1 MTPSSYPNSTTK
13 MPTRHLRTSDIAR
26 AVGVHSNTV
35 RLYEEWGYLS
45 PVPRSRS
52 GYRLYTQ
59 AHLDQM
65 RLAWTILKWP
75 YPGGKSLPLDV
86 VFKCAAG
93 DLGGALEK
101 TYTYLA
107 RVRAERAHAD
117 AAIEFMEQWARGQ
130 VIEAQAARLSIGE
143 AARRLGV
150 SVDKL
155 RNWERNG
162 LLEVPRDPKNG
173 YRLYGVPE
181 IGRARVIR
189 MLLQTGYSLMA
200 ILRML
205 QRFDQGQTH
214 NLKQVLDTP
223 RPDEDFYSATDR
235 WLSTLAALEERV
247 LDAIGQLKAMIDK
260 QLGD

>member
-1 MTPSSYPNSTTK
+1 
-13 MPTRHLRTSDIAR
+13 MPIHHLRTSDIAKEL
-26 AVGVHSNTV
+26 GVHSNTV
-35 RLYEEWGYLS
+35 RLYEEWGCLA

-52 GYRLYTQ
+52 GYRLYTE

-75 YPGGKSLPLDV
+75 YPGGKSLVLEIV
-86 VFKCAAG
+86 YKCAAG
-93 DLGGALEK
+93 DLGGALEG
-101 TYTYLA
+101 TYIYLA

-117 AAIEFMEQWARGQ
+117 AAIEFLEQWAQGQ
-130 VIEAQAARLSIGE
+130 AVEALGSPLSIGE
-143 AARRLGV
+143 AAGRLGV

-162 LLEVPRDPKNG
+162 LLEVPRDPQNG
-173 YRLYGVPE
+173 YRLYGAAE

-189 MLLQTGYSLMA
+189 MLLQTGHSLMA

-205 QRFDQGQTH
+205 QHFDRGQTH

-223 RPDEDFYSATDR
+223 RPDEDVYSMADR
-235 WLSTLAALEERV
+235 WLSTLAALEQRV
-247 LDAIGQLKAMIDK
+247 LDSMAQLRAMIDK
-260 QLGD
+260 HQS